1 MKRGEGSLQNN
12 RKQLTES
19 IIVDSDR
26 RLAVHGSRCA
36 ETGKVRWHLQ
46 PTQSTEV
53 ERPRNPHTMYYSTL
67 TYVSEDKSSLL
78 SHKCE

>member
-53 ERPRNPHTMYYSTL
+53 ERPHSPHTSASTL